1 MKAPR
6 LFAYCQLCDV
16 SESLM
21 TLMTL
26 SLMTGWLM
34 MSGTLSTTTYHGSV
48 EAQCLRLVNTYLA
61 DKSVDT
67 HQQVL
72 LAII

>member
-1 MKAPR
+1 MKVPR

-26 SLMTGWLM
+26 SLMIGWLM
-34 MSGTLSTTTYHGSV
+34 MSGTLSTTTMEVSRPNALGS
-48 EAQCLRLVNTYLA
+48 TYLA

>member
-21 TLMTL
+21 TL

-34 MSGTLSTTTYHGSV
+34 MSGTLSTTTMEVSRPNALGSSIPI
-48 EAQCLRLVNTYLA
+48 LLIR
-61 DKSVDT
+61 DVDT